1 MGPPMGGAP
10 QGGGFMQQAGMGG
23 MTGAGPQ
30 KRNPVVML
38 VIPWGALVACNILAG
53 VLGIWVLYNLA
64 GLAYAVVIGLL
75 LNKMAGELKSV
86 TGDTEIAGWMMWIPG
101 VNQIMCM
108 IKVHP
113 LMERARQMRGIQ
125 TPAKPNWMYLI
136 IPTFALSSD
145 LNDLA

>member
-1 MGPPMGGAP
+1 M
-10 QGGGFMQQAGMGG
+10 
-23 MTGAGPQ
+23 
-30 KRNPVVML
+30 N
-38 VIPWGALVACNILAG
+38 
-53 VLGIWVLYNLA
+53 
-64 GLAYAVVIGLL
+64 GLL

-101 VNQIMCM
+101 IHNIMAM

-136 IPTFALSSD
+136 IPTFAVVRLPVRSQRSGLSSSVTQHVGLFCESRRGLLFCVVD
-145 LNDLA
+145 LWSNVISNGRR